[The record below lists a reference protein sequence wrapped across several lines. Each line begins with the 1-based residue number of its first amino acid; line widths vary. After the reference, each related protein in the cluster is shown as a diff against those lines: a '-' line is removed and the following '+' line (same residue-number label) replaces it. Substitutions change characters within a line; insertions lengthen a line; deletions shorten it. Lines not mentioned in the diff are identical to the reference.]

1 MKGKITAIAEAT
13 TKSGK
18 PYVKVSLEERKYP
31 TVIFDDLKAK
41 WPILIVGEEVE
52 LKMVKDGVDKDGKD
66 RWKCVD
72 IIPVSFSLEKELDTV
87 QTTTAPP
94 KATPSPVQQATAQPL
109 APFNFKEMPKS
120 YIQESSQ
127 VQKEEIIVR
136 EVAVKAAAE
145 LYQGS
150 KDTLAMLSSAQLI
163 QKWIKGDI
171 KDIAEK

>member
-1 MKGKITAIAEAT
+1 LKGKITAIAEAT

-31 TVIFDDLKAK
+31 TVIFDDLKDK
-41 WPILIVGEEVE
+41 WPFLIVGEEVE
-52 LKMVKDGVDKDGKD
+52 LKMVIDGVDKDNKD

-72 IIPVSFSLEKELDTV
+72 IIPVSFSLEKELE
-87 QTTTAPP
+87 APP
-94 KATPSPVQQATAQPL
+94 APVQQATAQP
-109 APFNFKEMPKS
+109 KS
-120 YIQESSQ
+120 YLQESMS
-127 VQKEEIIVR
+127 VSKDDLIVR

-150 KDTLAMLSSAQLI
+150 KDTLSMLNSAQLI

>member
-1 MKGKITAIAEAT
+1 LKGKITAIAEAT

-31 TVIFDDLKAK
+31 TVIFDDLKDK
-41 WPILIVGEEVE
+41 WPFLIVGEEVE
-52 LKMVKDGVDKDGKD
+52 LKMVKDGVDKEGKD

-94 KATPSPVQQATAQPL
+94 KATPATPQQATAQP
-109 APFNFKEMPKS
+109 KS
-120 YIQESSQ
+120 YLQESMSFSKDDSIIRQ
-127 VQKEEIIVR
+127 VS
-136 EVAVKAAAE
+136 AKAAAE

-150 KDTLAMLSSAQLI
+150 KDTLSMLNSAQLI

>member
-1 MKGKITAIAEAT
+1 LKGKITKIEEAT

-66 RWKCVD
+66 RWKCID
-72 IIPVSFSLEKELDTV
+72 IIPVSFSTGNELEQDLAAVQQEIRHPGPSAAQIKQAEGA
-87 QTTTAPP
+87 QTTTGIA
-94 KATPSPVQQATAQPL
+94 SY
-109 APFNFKEMPKS
+109 FK
-120 YIQESSQ
+120 ESSQ
-127 VQKEEIIVR
+127 VQKEELIIR